1 MRSKRISKVLS
12 IMLVIAM
19 ACSCCIVA
27 SAEGTVNVSVDDKRV
42 LTDIC
47 YDQDGHPMVNAC
59 EIARALGGSAYV
71 FTEDE
76 MVQIVIGSKLI
87 IMGKINNNPVVSIY
101 NIYPDGNLDGGRDL
115 SNPVQINI
123 KIDGNDAYIPI
134 ESLSRALGIESFC
147 WYNVDTELKG
157 YYIVTPSCVND
168 FGYIADVS
176 DVIDKTG
183 MVRFT
188 ANLVKAENSYKL
200 TDLSD
205 ETIAIDASVA
215 QTSANYWINTLG
227 FEPNTTAVV
236 VTGNVQ
242 NGTIAL
248 NTSTTS
254 VTEYGKIVGLMQA
267 SAPQTEST
275 NNTVD
280 YSNANEVTV
289 MFNDK
294 KIETG
299 DVPAMEIG
307 GRTFLPMR
315 AILNTVLCAL
325 DKVSDT
331 ADRIGWIDAEQTAV
345 ATSTAL
351 GKTVWAKIGASY
363 IEISEG
369 ETERTMITNS
379 PGGDITTQVRGAY
392 IGVGKADSIN
402 SIKLNDIKKTQIATD
417 APAFL
422 YKDSYTMLPVRA
434 VAETLDCGI
443 SWDESTQTVTITPP
457 AGTPETT
464 ETTETTEATETTVEP
479 EATEAT
485 TTPSA
490 APEE

>member
-1 MRSKRISKVLS
+1 MRSKRVSKVLS

-19 ACSCCIVA
+19 ACSCCVVA
-27 SAEGTVNVSVDDKRV
+27 SAEGSVNVSVDDNKV
-42 LTDIC
+42 ILSDIG

-59 EIARALGGSAYV
+59 EVAAALGGSAYI
-71 FTEDE
+71 FTDDQK
-76 MVQIVIGSKLI
+76 VQIVIGSKILSMSNVGGRPTVSVYNI
-87 IMGKINNNPVVSIY
+87 DTNGVLDIGYDLANPVPIDVNVVS
-101 NIYPDGNLDGGRDL
+101 GTE
-115 SNPVQINI
+115 
-123 KIDGNDAYIPI
+123 AYIPI

-147 WYNVDTELKG
+147 RHNNATEPKG

-168 FGYIADVS
+168 FGVIANVS
-176 DVIDKTG
+176 DVINKNG
-183 MVRFT
+183 MARFAAT
-188 ANLVKAENSYKL
+188 LSVESDGYKL
-200 TDLSD
+200 VDLNNPGSK
-205 ETIAIDASVA
+205 ISVTNVPNA
-215 QTSANYWINTLG
+215 VEYWNNTLG
-227 FEPNTTAVV
+227 TTDVNNKTVV

-267 SAPQTEST
+267 PAPQTEST

-280 YSNANEVTV
+280 YSNANTVTV
-289 MFNDK
+289 MFKDK

-307 GRTFLPMR
+307 GRTYLPMR

-331 ADRIGWIDAEQTAV
+331 ADRIGWLEAEETAI

-351 GKTVWAKIGASY
+351 GKTLWVKIGENY
-363 IEISEG
+363 IKTSEG

-434 VAETLDCGI
+434 IAETLDCGV

-464 ETTETTEATETTVEP
+464 ETTETTEATE
-479 EATEAT
+479 ATALPV
-485 TTPSA
+485 PSA